1 MAMAGVSHGR
11 SSLDLGKPAESW
23 GVKQREAPCGS
34 GTQVSS
40 CVLEG
45 CGSDRC
51 SISNKEPSEEAL
63 GIMFMLSG
71 RAFLTGC
78 ICSFCCFS
86 LCRL

>member
-1 MAMAGVSHGR
+1 MAMAGVSHGW

-45 CGSDRC
+45 CGSDLVASVIRSPLKKHWVLC
-51 SISNKEPSEEAL
+51 LCYL
-63 GIMFMLSG
+63 GGL
-71 RAFLTGC
+71 A
-78 ICSFCCFS
+78 
-86 LCRL
+86 